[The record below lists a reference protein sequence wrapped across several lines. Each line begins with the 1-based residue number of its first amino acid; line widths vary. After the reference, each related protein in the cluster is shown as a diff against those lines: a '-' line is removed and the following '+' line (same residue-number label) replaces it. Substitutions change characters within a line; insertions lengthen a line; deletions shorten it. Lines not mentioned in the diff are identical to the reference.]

1 MWIWAIGEDGFIGHY
16 LGWVLS
22 RDPQVG
28 LGKWF
33 SGGFIGGLVLGGEIS
48 KSLGLLERFILSLP
62 FHSPL
67 FLQSLSL
74 VHGLSF
80 CGGLRSSY
88 SLGSFLVAHHLWGCL
103 LFYSLARR
111 ICVGSQYRYPSS
123 FLSFLSTP
131 YCGMRL
137 NFLLWS
143 CIWIILYC
151 ATPFFSGDK
160 WFLSSFWSPIS
171 CVKGLLMCYPY
182 PFLSILIIILAVNLK
197 LVPCAIVCCASKGCW
212 GRI

>member
-1 MWIWAIGEDGFIGHY
+1 MGHY

-22 RDPQVG
+22 RVPQVG

-33 SGGFIGGLVLGGEIS
+33 LGGFIGRFVFRRRNIEVPRLF
-48 KSLGLLERFILSLP
+48 ERSILSLP

-88 SLGSFLVAHHLWGCL
+88 SLGSFLVAHYLWGCL
-103 LFYSLARR
+103 LFHSPARR
-111 ICVGSQYRYPSS
+111 IYVGFQYRYPS
-123 FLSFLSTP
+123 FLSFFLSTP

-137 NFLLWS
+137 NFL
-143 CIWIILYC
+143 
-151 ATPFFSGDK
+151 
-160 WFLSSFWSPIS
+160 FLSSIELSYTVQLPSFLETSGS
-171 CVKGLLMCYPY
+171 Y
-182 PFLSILIIILAVNLK
+182 FLSEVL
-197 LVPCAIVCCASKGCW
+197 LVV
-212 GRI
+212 